1 MNNCDKRAMANF
13 CNNKD
18 VKFVQLRSQAAGA
31 HGTNLFDGPVVYM
44 CSECRKSN
52 RGMFKMANTPVTA

>member
-1 MNNCDKRAMANF
+1 MNNCDKRAIANF

-18 VKFVQLRSQAAGA
+18 VRLVQLRRQAAGVR
-31 HGTNLFDGPVVYM
+31 GTNLYDRPIVQM

-52 RGMFKMANTPVTA
+52 RGMFKMVAAPIAA